1 MKLSVSRRLVFYLI
15 SSCFFVV
22 SIAAALSIY
31 EAPSFLSS
39 APSLRYY
46 FSEINLYFVE
56 FFALLLIANVLI
68 YKNLFFRAVLYFLFS
83 AFIAVYSFQ
92 LISLYYTGEFIS
104 SLAIDNADHLYLFL
118 DPFHLLFLALFLSFI
133 LLTVY
138 LTEHGSV
145 PQDRKHLVLTLALL
159 TFSVF
164 VYASSDTPLWGAE
177 TPQKS
182 ETVDFSQ
189 PPYRPNSPILSLA
202 VTLHVRSQE
211 DVRTESSPEMSIAE
225 LESLKKIGFHFNQRA
240 PYPLVKDSIYT
251 SGSPFPVKADKHTD
265 SPNVIIIFTEGL
277 SARSIGAY
285 GAIYSDLTPYIDDFA
300 RQSMVVNRYY
310 NHTAATYRGLHG
322 QLASI
327 YPLYG
332 GVGGWHSKKKDVSGR
347 TYLSLADLFLRR
359 NYETIFLDSHHKAHR
374 SRVDEMMAELGF
386 ETVVTGDELAEA
398 YLDGALPLEQMAYSD
413 QQYFKGVIAY
423 LENRAHMVGSQKPF
437 LMSLYNFGTHAFL
450 NHSKDGYRYH
460 SHNNVVLNNTH
471 NFDAAFG
478 LLWNYIKTS
487 SYGENTVLVFTAD
500 HCHFHENA
508 FLDAFS
514 EPGYTK
520 LFVDRIPLIIWDP
533 SRSLPARYD
542 ARNASSID
550 FAPTMAHYF
559 GLDNVRN
566 PFLGMSLFEREQHL
580 DKQISVAAIG
590 PHEIY
595 LIDEKKIHRLG
606 EESAY
611 NSTLKTLDKFVTAVR
626 QLEIEN
632 RIWDN
637 NFHSD

>member
-15 SSCFFVV
+15 LSCFFVF
-22 SIAAALSIY
+22 SITAALSIY
-31 EAPSFLSS
+31 GTPPSFSS
-39 APSLRYY
+39 AQPLLYY

-56 FFALLLIANVLI
+56 LFALLLVANLLI
-68 YKNLFFRAVLYFLFS
+68 YKNLFFRAVLYCLFS
-83 AFIAVYSFQ
+83 AYITVYSFQ

-118 DPFHLLFLALFLSFI
+118 DPFHLLLLALILSFI
-133 LLTVY
+133 LLSVY
-138 LTEHGSV
+138 LTEQGSL
-145 PQDRKHLVLTLALL
+145 PQDRTHLVLTFSLL
-159 TFSVF
+159 TISVLI
-164 VYASSDTPLWGAE
+164 YAASDTPLWLAD

-182 ETVDFSQ
+182 EAEDFSEPQ
-189 PPYRPNSPILSLA
+189 YSPNSPILSLA
-202 VTLHVRSQE
+202 VTLHVRSRE
-211 DVRTESSPEMSIAE
+211 DVWTESSPQMSTAE
-225 LESLKKIGFHFNQRA
+225 LESLKTIGFQFNQRA
-240 PYPLVKDSIYT
+240 PYPLVKDTIY
-251 SGSPFPVKADKHTD
+251 SSDSPFPVKADKHSD
-265 SPNVIIIFTEGL
+265 SPNVIIIFSEGL

-285 GAIYSDLTPYIDDFA
+285 GSIYSDLTPYIDDFA

-332 GVGGWHSKKKDVSGR
+332 GAGGWHSKEKDVSGR

-359 NYETIFLDSHHKAHR
+359 NYETIFLDSHHKDHR
-374 SRVDEMMAELGF
+374 SRVDEMMEELGF
-386 ETVVTGDELAEA
+386 ETIVTGDELAEA
-398 YLDGALPLEQMAYSD
+398 YLDGASPLEQMAYSD

-423 LENRAHMVGSQKPF
+423 LENRASMVGSQRPF

-478 LLWNYIKTS
+478 LLWNYIKNS
-487 SYGENTVLVFTAD
+487 PYGENTVLVFTAD

-508 FLDAFS
+508 FLDVFS
-514 EPGYTK
+514 EPDYTK

-550 FAPTMAHYF
+550 FAPTIAHYF

-566 PFLGMSLFEREQHL
+566 PFLGMSLFEQERHL
-580 DKQISVAAIG
+580 DKQISAAAIG

-595 LIDEKKIHRLG
+595 LIDGTKIHRLG

-611 NSTLKTLDKFVTAVR
+611 NSTLKALDKFIAAVR

-637 NFHSD
+637 DLHSD